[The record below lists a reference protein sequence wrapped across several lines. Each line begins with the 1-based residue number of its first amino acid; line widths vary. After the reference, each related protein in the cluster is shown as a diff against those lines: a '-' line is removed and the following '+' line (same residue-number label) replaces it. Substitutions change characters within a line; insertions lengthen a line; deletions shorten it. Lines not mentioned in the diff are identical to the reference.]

1 MEFTVECQKRPDGKK
16 ANALRREGHI
26 PAVLYGHDGTNS
38 LSLTIDAKTVE
49 TLLRKASVN
58 NSLIMVKVPELS
70 WSGKALLREV
80 QTHPWK
86 NELYHI
92 SFFSIA
98 AQDSVQVTVPLHFT
112 GEPVGVTD
120 EQGSLDT
127 IMTELQVNC
136 APESIPEAIE
146 IGVSHLN
153 IGDAIHVH
161 ELILPKGVEA
171 ADEPQRVVATVL
183 APRLQATEEETEEP
197 TDPSVAA
204 ALDAMAAGDEEVAEE
219 SEEEA

>member
-16 ANALRREGHI
+16 ANALRREGHV
-26 PAVLYGHDGTNS
+26 PTVLYGHDGTNS
-38 LSLTIDAKTVE
+38 LSLTMDAKTAE
-49 TLLRKASVN
+49 TLLRKASIN
-58 NSLIMVKVPELS
+58 NSLVMVKVPELS

-112 GEPVGVTD
+112 GEPIGVTD

-183 APRLQATEEETEEP
+183 APRVQATEAEAES

-204 ALDAMAAGDEEVAEE
+204 ALDAMASDDEETAEE
-219 SEEEA
+219 SEEA

>member
-38 LSLTIDAKTVE
+38 LSLTMDAKTAE
-49 TLLRKASVN
+49 NLLRRASIN
-58 NSLIMVKVPELS
+58 NSLVMVKVPELS

-98 AQDSVQVTVPLHFT
+98 AQDSLQVTVPLHFV
-112 GEPVGVTD
+112 GEPIGVS
-120 EQGSLDT
+120 EGRGALDT
-127 IMTELQVNC
+127 VKTELQVNC
-136 APESIPEAIE
+136 PPESIPESIE
-146 IGVSHLN
+146 IDVSHLN
-153 IGDAIHVH
+153 IGDSIHVS
-161 ELILPKGVEA
+161 ELTLPQGVEVV
-171 ADEPQRVVATVL
+171 DEPQRVVATVL
-183 APRLQATEEETEEP
+183 APTVPSAEEEAAEAEAASDATESGE
-197 TDPSVAA
+197 
-204 ALDAMAAGDEEVAEE
+204 DAAEE
-219 SEEEA
+219 SEDA

>member
-16 ANALRREGHI
+16 ANVLRREGYI

-38 LSLTIDAKTVE
+38 LSLTMDAKTAE
-49 TLLRKASVN
+49 NLLRKASIN
-58 NSLIMVKVPELS
+58 NSLIMVKVPDLS

-98 AQDSVQVTVPLHFT
+98 AQDSVQVTVPLHFI
-112 GEPVGVTD
+112 GEPVGVS
-120 EQGSLDT
+120 EGQGALDT

-136 APESIPEAIE
+136 APESIPEFIE
-146 IGVSHLN
+146 VQASDLN
-153 IGDAIHVH
+153 IGDSIHVH
-161 ELILPKGVEA
+161 ELNLPSGVEA
-171 ADEPQRVVATVL
+171 ADELQRVVAIVL
-183 APRLQATEEETEEP
+183 APTVRPAEEEADSATAASTEETASGEE
-197 TDPSVAA
+197 A
-204 ALDAMAAGDEEVAEE
+204 AEE
-219 SEEEA
+219 SEEA